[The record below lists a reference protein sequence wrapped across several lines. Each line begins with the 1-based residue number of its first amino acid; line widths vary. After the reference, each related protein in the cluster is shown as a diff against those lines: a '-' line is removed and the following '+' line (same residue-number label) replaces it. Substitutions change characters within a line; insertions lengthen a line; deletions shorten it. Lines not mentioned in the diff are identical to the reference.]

1 MKELRYS
8 ESHPEKVYDTL
19 IQVLKSLGFRGE
31 EVAREGWSYNPKT
44 GYLRFKA
51 FVLDEDGAKQ
61 IDPHKSQSVKIKR
74 VRKLKPFWRARMD
87 YMLELYGDERVKG
100 VPR

>member
-8 ESHPEKVYDTL
+8 ETRPRDVYDTL

-44 GYLRFKA
+44 GYLRFKT
-51 FVLDEDGAKQ
+51 FILNGDGTKQ
-61 IDPHKSQSVKIKR
+61 IDPHKGEHAKIKR

-87 YMLELYGDERVKG
+87 YMLSLYGDERERG